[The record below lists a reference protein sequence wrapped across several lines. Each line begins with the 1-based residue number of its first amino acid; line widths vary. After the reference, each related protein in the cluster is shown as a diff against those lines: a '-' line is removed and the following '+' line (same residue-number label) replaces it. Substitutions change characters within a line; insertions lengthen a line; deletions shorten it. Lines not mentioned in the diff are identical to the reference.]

1 VTSALPEIGHWP
13 LDPRAF
19 DPGVVDPETTALNAS
34 VEQSMTR
41 APARWEMPAH
51 IERQL
56 PPAAGAVPVNP
67 TSRRVRERTVPGPAG
82 QIPVRIIEPDC
93 PPTGVY
99 LHFHPGG
106 FCVGAARN
114 HDAMLAET
122 VERAGVVTVSV
133 DYRLGPEDP
142 HPAGPADCEAAAMW
156 VIDHAPTEYGT
167 SALVLGGE
175 SAGSTLAAVTAL
187 RLRDRHGYTGL
198 SGLNLSQGAYDL
210 RLTPTLRAYGQR
222 RLILNTPTAQS
233 LLDRYAQAANREDPD
248 VSPLFADLTGMP
260 RALFTVGT
268 LDPLLDDTGFMYFRW
283 IAARNHAELDVY
295 PGAMHGFNLFPTAL
309 GRQAC
314 ARIDRFIGGCV
325 REESSGG

>member
-1 VTSALPEIGHWP
+1 LGWFGWSILTSARADCSLVASVTCSIACPFTLSGTPSFLRIGHAI
-13 LDPRAF
+13 DRASR
-19 DPGVVDPETTALNAS
+19 TTASKTIPGQDVKA
-34 VEQSMTR
+34 
-41 APARWEMPAH
+41 
-51 IERQL
+51 IE
-56 PPAAGAVPVNP
+56 A
-67 TSRRVRERTVPGPAG
+67 
-82 QIPVRIIEPDC
+82 
-93 PPTGVY
+93 
-99 LHFHPGG
+99 
-106 FCVGAARN
+106 
-114 HDAMLAET
+114 
-122 VERAGVVTVSV
+122 
-133 DYRLGPEDP
+133 

-248 VSPLFADLTGMP
+248 VSPLFADLAGMP